1 MIERQVRDA
10 ALVAEFVGR
19 IVSEAERCG
28 APASV
33 VLELQ
38 RLHDVAL
45 DRVAHARDGWR

>member
-1 MIERQVRDA
+1 MSEPQVRHA
-10 ALVAEFVGR
+10 VLVAEFVGR

-28 APASV
+28 APPSV

>member
-1 MIERQVRDA
+1 MTEPQVRDA

-19 IVSEAERCG
+19 MVIEAERCG

-38 RLHDVAL
+38 RIHDVAL
-45 DRVAHARDGWR
+45 DRITHARDGWR